1 MTDNVY
7 SELYKRLQ
15 KMGDGYVMREKYLI
29 KQSENELENLLEDMY
44 ISVPYPDYSHN
55 SLFNFEPN
63 HSIAGDRFPCSSIDC
78 RLKRINELSIFSSM
92 YADHVNIVF
101 PLNRHINALI
111 DNQQIDREML
121 LDDLEVIAAYRPLAE
136 AGIVQFQPNM
146 AVCCNQ
152 CMKKIDYFRELFM
165 NQYDKFLANKELD
178 LLRRLDCHVA
188 LDEYGI
194 PYVAVGPMLEY
205 GIDEEID
212 LHFRSYIPDVVQR
225 RIDSGQLT
233 DRILPEGIRSLGF
246 SDLLFNEVGTDIKYF
261 CVENRQ
267 INYSYLT
274 NRDIDFDILNY
285 VGASESQVGNYQA
298 LNGLAHTLPSFEFSN
313 VNRIIKLREHNQDIF
328 DRYRKAITS
337 ALNEIGGI
345 NSQADSETLY
355 HDIIEPEVE
364 KIDNLVKD
372 SRKNLLSDA
381 VCVGCTFSLGALAS
395 SYTPSIPAWIVGGLT
410 SVLSPSAS
418 IPDVWKRWSDQ
429 KELIQSNNYYFLWK
443 IEHPSS

>member
-92 YADHVNIVF
+92 YADHVNIDF

-212 LHFRSYIPDVVQR
+212 LNTHTDFRYSFTGSSHLGVYGPCVFIRCVIEKAKKTARLGSESSAFDGRVLLGLDRLGLNPVSQCRVTSGSRAGVWLIGCDPTDETARYCSECGAAGRVRSSWRRRYSHESRRDTVQR
-225 RIDSGQLT
+225 RP
-233 DRILPEGIRSLGF
+233 LPDISAVQDPGRCQV
-246 SDLLFNEVGTDIKYF
+246 DLLLDA
-261 CVENRQ
+261 RPP
-267 INYSYLT
+267 
-274 NRDIDFDILNY
+274 RDRT
-285 VGASESQVGNYQA
+285 GR
-298 LNGLAHTLPSFEFSN
+298 PS
-313 VNRIIKLREHNQDIF
+313 
-328 DRYRKAITS
+328 
-337 ALNEIGGI
+337 
-345 NSQADSETLY
+345 
-355 HDIIEPEVE
+355 
-364 KIDNLVKD
+364 
-372 SRKNLLSDA
+372 
-381 VCVGCTFSLGALAS
+381 
-395 SYTPSIPAWIVGGLT
+395 
-410 SVLSPSAS
+410 
-418 IPDVWKRWSDQ
+418 
-429 KELIQSNNYYFLWK
+429 
-443 IEHPSS
+443 